1 MTCLILETILL
12 DASIQYKGILS
23 LDFQVFSGFFGS
35 ILLVGIFISGLYCF
49 TSNELKKSDI
59 GIHSAVGI
67 LWMLYVILKLYYYI
81 TIRISDYYKYNSSVI
96 PMKAWMV
103 HVGYNT
109 YIVTI
114 LLGSINVIFYFISTI
129 LLWRWLKNE
138 NGFIM
143 NDDKISKENN
153 EAI

>member
-103 HVGYNT
+103 HM
-109 YIVTI
+109 VTI
-114 LLGSINVIFYFISTI
+114 VMIPLVRDN
-129 LLWRWLKNE
+129 
-138 NGFIM
+138 
-143 NDDKISKENN
+143 
-153 EAI
+153 